1 MNPFHRHIVPET
13 AVWPAVQR
21 PVAYVQVGD
30 LVEMWVRRAPSD
42 FATCE
47 FCQTVNHQSDA
58 RCRTCGCPLPVGDE
72 ADPAPEPRAVRQR
85 AAPAPAVKSLTNVMR
100 LALLPPLLLF
110 VGFAGW
116 YQSRLPGT
124 APHVAVAVAATVPAA
139 APSHAAPKRKP
150 SRLAAGDLGLSEG
163 EVAIV
168 SGSGSPATLADE
180 EAEPAR
186 AVAAESNAPTRTR
199 KVAVQSAAVRAERNP
214 LAACS
219 GSNFFARAI
228 CVNSRCADPRSAHL
242 GQCREAIRQRQ
253 IDEARRNPSLMG

>member
-72 ADPAPEPRAVRQR
+72 ADPAPEPCAVRQR

-124 APHVAVAVAATVPAA
+124 SPQAAVAAAVA
-139 APSHAAPKRKP
+139 APVPPRAAHEP
-150 SRLAAGDLGLSEG
+150 SRLAAGDLGLSAG

-168 SGSGSPATLADE
+168 SHSRSPAALADE
-180 EAEPAR
+180 EAEPAQ
-186 AVAAESNAPTRTR
+186 AVAAESSAPTRTR

>member
-1 MNPFHRHIVPET
+1 
-13 AVWPAVQR
+13 
-21 PVAYVQVGD
+21 
-30 LVEMWVRRAPSD
+30 

-58 RCRTCGCPLPVGDE
+58 RCRTCGCPLPVRDE

-116 YQSRLPGT
+116 YQARLPGT
-124 APHVAVAVAATVPAA
+124 APQAAVAAAVAAPAPPHAA
-139 APSHAAPKRKP
+139 AKPKPKPKP

-168 SGSGSPATLADE
+168 SGSGSPAALADE
-180 EAEPAR
+180 EAEPSQ

-199 KVAVQSAAVRAERNP
+199 KVATQSAAVRAGRNP

>member
-1 MNPFHRHIVPET
+1 MNPFHRRALPET
-13 AVWPAVQR
+13 GVWPAIPR

-30 LVEMWVRRAPSD
+30 LVEMWVRRESSD
-42 FATCE
+42 FAACE
-47 FCQTVNHQSDA
+47 FCQSVNHQSDA
-58 RCRTCGCPLPVGDE
+58 RCRTCGCALPAADE
-72 ADPAPEPRAVRQR
+72 ADVDTALKPA
-85 AAPAPAVKSLTNVMR
+85 AARERTPSASPAKSLANVMR

-116 YQSRLPGT
+116 YQWRQPVA
-124 APHVAVAVAATVPAA
+124 APRAAVAATVPASPTPD
-139 APSHAAPKRKP
+139 APAKP

-163 EVAIV
+163 EVAIASHGGATAAATNEEV
-168 SGSGSPATLADE
+168 EPAQAAAADGSP
-180 EAEPAR
+180 
-186 AVAAESNAPTRTR
+186 PTRPK
-199 KVAVQSAAVRAERNP
+199 KVATQSAAGPDRDP

-228 CVNSRCADPRSAHL
+228 CINSRCADPKSAHL